1 MLFLDFFVDYVY
13 FVFQAYHS
21 LAKCVA
27 ALTITWRQ
35 EALAV
40 VEQFLRDVQNPRSD
54 AQHIFALLIIGEIG
68 RHM

>member
-1 MLFLDFFVDYVY
+1 V
-13 FVFQAYHS
+13 QAFHS

-27 ALTITWRQ
+27 ALTVTWQQ
-35 EALAV
+35 EALTV

>member
-1 MLFLDFFVDYVY
+1 MIYVKVSQCIDYT
-13 FVFQAYHS
+13 
-21 LAKCVA
+21 
-27 ALTITWRQ
+27 ALTVTWQQ
-35 EALAV
+35 EALTV